1 MILLSGSRTRAE
13 HLAGD
18 LMEEGL
24 SSYYSDDFSR
34 EVKPGEIMTAYGKV
48 KKGYEYPLIKFVVI
62 SESDIFGAE
71 IKEKEKDA
79 GSTRE
84 KRYRVSAI

>member
-1 MILLSGSRTRAE
+1 
-13 HLAGD
+13 
-18 LMEEGL
+18 MEEGL

-71 IKEKEKDA
+71 KKKRKDA